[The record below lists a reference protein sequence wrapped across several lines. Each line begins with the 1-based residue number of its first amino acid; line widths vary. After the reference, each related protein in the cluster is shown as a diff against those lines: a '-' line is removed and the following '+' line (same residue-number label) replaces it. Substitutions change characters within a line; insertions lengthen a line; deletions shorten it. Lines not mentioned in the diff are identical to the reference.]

1 MHCNWSFCELVQ
13 GGMKKSED
21 VKLKWDSVM
30 NAQRFCDPKPHE
42 DYLGYFVYDF
52 DEFSM
57 KYVSGS
63 NVDFWK
69 VAQEAAKEIQDA
81 VKAEQYVIRDTML
94 CETMKPNEMFDLFDH
109 DKIIRFSSCNFIS
122 SYGSFNFG
130 TDHQKQT
137 YKLYE
142 CFINDA
148 SLGFPGTFWHFNH
161 TINGKMT
168 WQITHNASRVQ
179 FEHAEKFVNL
189 CFGRFIKIARGCV

>member
-1 MHCNWSFCELVQ
+1 
-13 GGMKKSED
+13 MKKSED

-130 TDHQKQT
+130 TDHHKQT

-179 FEHAEKFVNL
+179 FEHAEMFVNL